1 MAVVASSE
9 EQIADLQRQISV
21 LREQLTT
28 DELTKIL
35 NRKGLIEILKPWTR
49 EVAYQLAN
57 PNRRKTLF
65 VRALSLIFI
74 DIDHFKKVND
84 TYGHQAGDVALKTVA
99 RILKENVREVDIVGR
114 YGGEEMVI
122 GLIGANLHDG
132 KLSAEHLRARI
143 ADTPIKFRDQVIKIT
158 ASFGVAALSADLDLE
173 ELIKRADEALYR
185 AKNTGRNKV
194 VTAG

>member
-1 MAVVASSE
+1 MA
-9 EQIADLQRQISV
+9 
-21 LREQLTT
+21 TT
-28 DELTKIL
+28 IQQSFL
-35 NRKGLIEILKPWTR
+35 
-49 EVAYQLAN
+49 
-57 PNRRKTLF
+57 
-65 VRALSLIFI
+65 
-74 DIDHFKKVND
+74 
-84 TYGHQAGDVALKTVA
+84 ALKQNLEISGLQKATVST
-99 RILKENVREVDIVGR
+99 RQENVREVDIVGR